1 MVEGSEQEKTE
12 EATPRKRQEAM
23 DEGRIPR
30 SVELQSA
37 AFLLAAAF
45 VVNSIAPLVSTN
57 IASLFGSGLRA
68 IGGASDAPGAMV
80 DLLKGTGREL
90 LLIVVTLAGCLSLSA
105 LAVGALQGR
114 GVLSMA
120 PLAPKL
126 ERINPLANASRFIG
140 WQPIAELLKA
150 LLKVF
155 IVGWAVYRS
164 LAVAWPDI
172 ADLSSRDTMGMV
184 DAMRHYTVRLLV
196 SAGIAYLVLACADY
210 VFQHWQHSKR
220 MMMSKDEVKR
230 ESKQQDGDPMLKS
243 RMRSIARGRIRRQM
257 FRDVAKADVVIVNPT
272 HIAIALQYDAR
283 KAPAPIVLAMGE
295 RKVAERIKQ
304 LAFEHNIPVIE
315 NKPLARALIGAA
327 QVGVMIPAELY
338 AAVAEVLAFVIRQ
351 RARYGAWRDN
361 RGSVSA

>member
-1 MVEGSEQEKTE
+1 MAEGSEQEKTE
-12 EATPRKRQEAM
+12 EATPRKRQEAL

-45 VVNSIAPLVSTN
+45 VVNFVAPIVSTHVT
-57 IASLFGSGLRA
+57 SLFGSGLRA
-68 IGGASDAPGAMV
+68 IGSGSDSPGAML
-80 DLLKGTGREL
+80 DLLQGTGKEL
-90 LLIVVTLAGCLSLSA
+90 LLIVAALAGAFSLSA

-114 GVLSMA
+114 GVLSTA
-120 PLAPKL
+120 PLMPKL
-126 ERINPLANASRFIG
+126 ERLNPIANAGRFVG
-140 WQPIAELLKA
+140 WQPIAELFKA
-150 LLKVF
+150 LLKVV

-164 LAVAWPDI
+164 LAVAWPDL

-196 SAGIAYLVLACADY
+196 SAGMAYLILAAADY
-210 VFQHWQHSKR
+210 LFQLWQHSKR
-220 MMMSKDEVKR
+220 MMMSKDDVKR
-230 ESKQQDGDPMLKS
+230 KSKQQDGDPMLKS
-243 RMRSIARGRIRRQM
+243 RMRAVARSRMRRQM

-272 HIAIALQYDAR
+272 HIAIALQYDAN

-304 LAFEHNIPVIE
+304 LAFEHGIPVIE

-361 RGSVSA
+361 RGTVSA

>member
-1 MVEGSEQEKTE
+1 MAEGSEQEKTE

-30 SVELQSA
+30 SIELQSA

-45 VVNSIAPLVSTN
+45 VVNFIAPIASTHMV
-57 IASLFGSGLRA
+57 SLFGSGLRA
-68 IGGASDAPGAMV
+68 IGGSSGSPAEML
-80 DLLKGTGREL
+80 DLLQGTGREL
-90 LLIVVTLAGCLSLSA
+90 LLIVAALAGALSLSA

-114 GVLSMA
+114 GVLSTS
-120 PLAPKL
+120 PLMPKL
-126 ERINPLANASRFIG
+126 ERLNPIANAGRFVG
-140 WQPIAELLKA
+140 WQPIADLLKA
-150 LLKVF
+150 LLKVG

-196 SAGIAYLVLACADY
+196 SAGVAYLILACADY
-210 VFQHWQHSKR
+210 VFQLWQHSKR
-220 MMMSKDEVKR
+220 MRMSKDEVKR
-230 ESKQQDGDPMLKS
+230 ESKQQDGDPLLKS
-243 RMRSIARGRIRRQM
+243 RMRAIARSRIRRQM

-272 HIAIALQYDAR
+272 HIAVALQYDAG

-304 LAFEHNIPVIE
+304 LAFEHGVPVIE
-315 NKPLARALIGAA
+315 NKALARALIGAA
-327 QVGVMIPAELY
+327 QVGAMIPAELY

-351 RARYGAWRDN
+351 RARYGAWRDG
-361 RGSVSA
+361 RGTVSA

>member
-1 MVEGSEQEKTE
+1 MADGSDEEKTE
-12 EATPRKRQEAM
+12 EATPRKRQEAL

-30 SVELQSA
+30 SIELQSA
-37 AFLLAAAF
+37 SFLLAAAF
-45 VVNSIAPLVSTN
+45 VVNFVAPIVSTHVV
-57 IASLFGSGLRA
+57 SLFGSGLRA
-68 IGGASDAPGAMV
+68 IGGSANSPAAMV
-80 DLLKGTGREL
+80 DLLQGTGREL
-90 LLIVVTLAGCLSLSA
+90 LLIVAALAGGLSLSA

-114 GVLSMA
+114 GVMSTS

-126 ERINPLANASRFIG
+126 ERLNPIANAARFVG
-140 WQPIAELLKA
+140 WQPIAELMKA

-164 LAVAWPDI
+164 LAIAWPDI
-172 ADLSSRDTMGMV
+172 ADLSSRDTLSMV
-184 DAMRHYTVRLLV
+184 DAMRHITVRLLV
-196 SAGIAYLVLACADY
+196 SAGIAYLLLAVADY
-210 VFQHWQHSKR
+210 LFQLWQHAKR
-220 MMMSKDEVKR
+220 MRMSKDEVKR
-230 ESKQQDGDPMLKS
+230 ESKQQDGDPMLKA
-243 RMRSIARGRIRRQM
+243 RMRNLARSRVRKQM

-272 HIAIALQYDAR
+272 HIAIALQYDLK

-304 LAFEHNIPVIE
+304 LAFENGVPVIE

-351 RARYGAWRDN
+351 RARYGAWRDS
-361 RGSVSA
+361 RGVYSA

>member
-1 MVEGSEQEKTE
+1 MAEGSEQEKTE
-12 EATPRKRQEAM
+12 EATPRKRQEAI

-30 SVELQSA
+30 SIELQSA

-45 VVNSIAPLVSTN
+45 VVNSIAPIVSTRVVGV
-57 IASLFGSGLRA
+57 FGSGLTA
-68 IGGASDAPGAMV
+68 IGGASDSPAA
-80 DLLKGTGREL
+80 LLNLLEGTGREL
-90 LLIVVTLAGCLSLSA
+90 LLIVATLAGGLSLSA

-120 PLAPKL
+120 PLMPKL
-126 ERINPLANASRFIG
+126 ERLNPLANASRFVG
-140 WQPIAELLKA
+140 WQPIAELFKA
-150 LLKVF
+150 LLKVA

-184 DAMRHYTVRLLV
+184 DVMRHYAVRLLV
-196 SAGIAYLVLACADY
+196 SAGIAYLILACADY
-210 VFQHWQHSKR
+210 VFQLWQHSKR
-220 MMMSKDEVKR
+220 MRMSKDEVKR

-243 RMRSIARGRIRRQM
+243 RMRSIARSRLRSQM

-304 LAFEHNIPVIE
+304 LAFEHGVPVIE
-315 NKPLARALIGAA
+315 NKPLARALLGAA

-351 RARYGAWRDN
+351 RARYGAWRDS
-361 RGSVSA
+361 RGTVSA